1 MFQDYA
7 KSTMNELLGMFGYEE
22 AITREAVEELQIRLL
37 PEEDDENI
45 QPTSEPLEKAME
57 TDKDEP
63 VAVNL
68 NAGEAPVVVPIAGKC
83 SNDNFTSTTTFC
95 SQQNFEM

>member
-22 AITREAVEELQIRLL
+22 AITREAVEELQIKLL

-45 QPTSEPLEKAME
+45 QQNTDALDKPME
-57 TDKDEP
+57 TDKDAP

-68 NAGEAPVVVPIAGKC
+68 NAGEAPVVVPIAGRC
-83 SNDNFTSTTTFC
+83 
-95 SQQNFEM
+95 

>member
-45 QPTSEPLEKAME
+45 QSTSETLEKVME

-63 VAVNL
+63 VTVNL
-68 NAGEAPVVVPIAGKC
+68 NAGEAPVVVPIASKC
-83 SNDNFTSTTTFC
+83 
-95 SQQNFEM
+95 

>member
-1 MFQDYA
+1 
-7 KSTMNELLGMFGYEE
+7 MNELLGMFGYEE

-45 QPTSEPLEKAME
+45 QSTSETLEKVME

-63 VAVNL
+63 VTVNL
-68 NAGEAPVVVPIAGKC
+68 NAGEAPVVVPIASKC
-83 SNDNFTSTTTFC
+83 
-95 SQQNFEM
+95 

>member
-37 PEEDDENI
+37 PEEDDESI

-83 SNDNFTSTTTFC
+83 
-95 SQQNFEM
+95 